1 MYKETNES
9 RSTLSEIASR
19 TDGRESLSL
28 QKLKENYPG
37 ARNPEEARKID
48 ASLRSISQP
57 GRYQAS
63 VLEAFEG
70 TNVRAALRMNP
81 ATTKAAILSLLIDA
95 SDFVDAK
102 KRLDSPEDYA
112 FTADTL
118 LEKFPSF
125 TLEDFKLCTDAVK
138 AGTHFERLKA
148 GEFVREFEKYD
159 EKKSEAAA
167 LRAQY
172 VQRVEA
178 EDRQRLVMR
187 VVSEVAEIEGS
198 KEQNIADW
206 ISGKKSNLTKEQ
218 RAELQERDRA
228 RRDA

>member
-1 MYKETNES
+1 
-9 RSTLSEIASR
+9 
-19 TDGRESLSL
+19 
-28 QKLKENYPG
+28 
-37 ARNPEEARKID
+37 
-48 ASLRSISQP
+48 
-57 GRYQAS
+57 
-63 VLEAFEG
+63 
-70 TNVRAALRMNP
+70 MNP

-102 KRLDSPEDYA
+102 KRLESPEDYA

-148 GEFVREFEKYD
+148 GEFVKEFQKYD

-198 KEQNIADW
+198 GEYDLADW

-218 RAELQERDRA
+218 RAELQEKDRA